1 MAENGQQTGTFR
13 VKSGMA
19 QMLKGGV
26 IMDVVNAEQAR
37 LAEEAG
43 AVAEMGLERVPA
55 DIRAQGGVARMSDP
69 EMIRGIQE
77 AVSIPVMA
85 KARIGHFVEAQVLE
99 ALEVDYVDESEV
111 LTPADEANH
120 VDKWAFEVPFVCG
133 ATNLGE
139 ALRRIGEGAA
149 MIRSKGEAGTGNV
162 VEAVRHMRAIT
173 GGIRRLTTLGSEELM
188 TEGPARIGVL
198 ALQGDVREHVE
209 ILNKLGVEPVEVRG
223 IEDLEGL
230 AGLIVPGGE
239 STAIGN
245 LMVNS
250 GLLDGVRSFFYKGG
264 PVWGTC
270 AGMVLAASATTGP
283 RQPLLG
289 LMNALVERNGFGRQ
303 VHSFEKELEIEG
315 FEEPFVGV
323 FIRAPFF
330 EDVGPGVEVMGKV
343 DGRIVAAKGE
353 NILVTAF
360 HPELTDDT
368 KFHEYFI
375 REVCGL

>member
-1 MAENGQQTGTFR
+1 MAG
-13 VKSGMA
+13 
-19 QMLKGGV
+19 
-26 IMDVVNAEQAR
+26 NAETRRVTAR
-37 LAEEAG
+37 
-43 AVAEMGLERVPA
+43 RA
-55 DIRAQGGVARMSDP
+55 DL
-69 EMIRGIQE
+69 
-77 AVSIPVMA
+77 
-85 KARIGHFVEAQVLE
+85 K
-99 ALEVDYVDESEV
+99 
-111 LTPADEANH
+111 
-120 VDKWAFEVPFVCG
+120 
-133 ATNLGE
+133 
-139 ALRRIGEGAA
+139 
-149 MIRSKGEAGTGNV
+149 
-162 VEAVRHMRAIT
+162 
-173 GGIRRLTTLGSEELM
+173 

-209 ILNKLGVEPVEVRG
+209 ILKKLGVQPVEVRG

-245 LMVNS
+245 LMVDS
-250 GLLDGVRSFFYKGG
+250 GLLDGVRSFFNKGG

-270 AGMVLAASATTGP
+270 AGMVVAASATTGA

-343 DGRIVAAKGE
+343 NERIIAAKGE

-368 KFHEYFI
+368 RLHEYFI
-375 REVCGL
+375 REVCRL

>member
-1 MAENGQQTGTFR
+1 MAGNGETPQPRR
-13 VKSGMA
+13 VTARKS
-19 QMLKGGV
+19 
-26 IMDVVNAEQAR
+26 DRE
-37 LAEEAG
+37 
-43 AVAEMGLERVPA
+43 
-55 DIRAQGGVARMSDP
+55 
-69 EMIRGIQE
+69 
-77 AVSIPVMA
+77 
-85 KARIGHFVEAQVLE
+85 
-99 ALEVDYVDESEV
+99 
-111 LTPADEANH
+111 
-120 VDKWAFEVPFVCG
+120 
-133 ATNLGE
+133 
-139 ALRRIGEGAA
+139 
-149 MIRSKGEAGTGNV
+149 
-162 VEAVRHMRAIT
+162 
-173 GGIRRLTTLGSEELM
+173 
-188 TEGPARIGVL
+188 TEGPKKIGVL

-209 ILNKLGVEPVEVRG
+209 ILKKLGVESVEVRG
-223 IEDLEGL
+223 VEDLKGL

-239 STAIGN
+239 STTIGKM
-245 LMVNS
+245 MVES

-270 AGMVLAASATTGP
+270 AGMVLAASATTGA

-343 DGRIVAAKGE
+343 DGRVVAARGE

-360 HPELTDDT
+360 HPELTDDIR
-368 KFHEYFI
+368 FHEYFV